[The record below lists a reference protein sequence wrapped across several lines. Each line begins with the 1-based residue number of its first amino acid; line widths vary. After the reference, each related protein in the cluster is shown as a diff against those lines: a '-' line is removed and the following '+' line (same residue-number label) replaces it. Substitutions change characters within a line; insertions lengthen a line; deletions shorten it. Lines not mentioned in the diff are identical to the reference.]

1 MKNPFKLFTNLFTPK
16 TYPEEASVI
25 EVTTNNSI
33 EVRTDESSDRNDT
46 SNLPL
51 LDHRPVD
58 IDALLNLMFD
68 DPEQATRQI
77 QTLKSPNLTTIDAT
91 TVGIILNHL
100 LRAQQGEIA
109 RNFINELDVNL
120 FTTQEDHF
128 IILRLISDE
137 QNSSLPSDS
146 ILVLQTLLEK
156 NFNAGSYSENA
167 EADVFKIFSQQCHN
181 SDHDP
186 LNKELLKMLIKT
198 GKIVGYESPDPANL
212 GALSDLAYKIIEG
225 IDNDSIVLH
234 SIAEISNRAT
244 PQYKGLGDT
253 DQTTVEIPLFQTDE
267 IEESERK
274 SDTTINIKFSQSFD
288 SQPLTTGIET
298 GTPPTQR
305 ILNRKVHPES
315 LLVKSFVNKGNQT
328 LS

>member
-33 EVRTDESSDRNDT
+33 EVRTDESSDRNDA

-68 DPEQATRQI
+68 DPEQATIQI
-77 QTLKSPNLTTIDAT
+77 QALKSPNLTTIDAT

-109 RNFINELDVNL
+109 KNFINELDVNL

-156 NFNAGSYSENA
+156 NFNAGAYSENA
-167 EADVFKIFSQQCHN
+167 QADVFKIFSQQSHN
-181 SDHDP
+181 PAHDT
-186 LNKELLKMLIKT
+186 LNKELLTMLIRT
-198 GKIVGYESPDPANL
+198 GKVIGYEGPYPSNPEI
-212 GALSDLAYKIIEG
+212 LSELAYEIIEG
-225 IDNDSIVLH
+225 IENDSIVLH
-234 SIAEISNRAT
+234 SIAEINDRAA
-244 PQYKGLGDT
+244 PQYKELGAK
-253 DQTTVEIPLFQTDE
+253 E
-267 IEESERK
+267 
-274 SDTTINIKFSQSFD
+274 
-288 SQPLTTGIET
+288 TGI
-298 GTPPTQR
+298 PSKK
-305 ILNRKVHPES
+305 ISNRKVHHGFP
-315 LLVKSFVNKGNQT
+315 LVQSSDNKVAK
-328 LS
+328 L